1 MIIKNKK
8 AYFNLT
14 IKETVEAGICLVGCE
29 VKSIRNGHITI
40 HESFIRIINNDV
52 YLMNANILPYA
63 QGNREN
69 PPQNRNRKL
78 LLHRKQITK
87 LISQLERDGLQAV
100 PTKLYFK
107 NQRIKV
113 EIGIGSSKKQF
124 DKRASVKDRELK
136 RSLDRSF
143 KHKAL

>member
-8 AYFNLT
+8 ASFNLT
-14 IKETVEAGICLVGCE
+14 IKETLEAGICLVGCE

-40 HESFIRIINNDV
+40 HESFIRIINNEV
-52 YLMNANILPYA
+52 YLINANILPYP

-78 LLHRKQITK
+78 LLHRKQIEK
-87 LISQLERDGLQAV
+87 LMNQLERDGLQAV
-100 PTKLYFK
+100 PTKLYVK
-107 NQRIKV
+107 QQRIKL
-113 EIGIGSSKKQF
+113 EIGIGRSKKQF
-124 DKRASVKDRELK
+124 DKRASIKDRELK

-143 KHKAL
+143 KNKSL

>member
-1 MIIKNKK
+1 MITKNKK
-8 AYFNLT
+8 ATFNLT
-14 IKETVEAGICLVGCE
+14 IKETIEAGICLVGCE

-87 LISQLERDGLQAV
+87 LMNRLNEKGC
-100 PTKLYFK
+100 KLFQQNYTL
-107 NQRIKV
+107 N
-113 EIGIGSSKKQF
+113 SS
-124 DKRASVKDRELK
+124 ELK
-136 RSLDRSF
+136 LRL
-143 KHKAL
+143 ALANQKTV